1 MAMAA
6 SSEHNLLVEQSYS
19 NIISTVRSMPLNYNI
34 VETPF
39 SMYLTVR
46 KSLIKSAQI
55 SATPETLVEKF
66 KKMEEANQILKT
78 DVEEALKFKYQLT
91 FISIDSLFDCVQ
103 FVTM

>member
-6 SSEHNLLVEQSYS
+6 SSAHNLLVEQSYS

-34 VETPF
+34 VETPI

-55 SATPETLVEKF
+55 SASPETLVEKF
-66 KKMEEANQILKT
+66 KKLEEANQILKT
-78 DVEEALKFKYQLT
+78 DVEEAVNESEEKSKRVSQLEER
-91 FISIDSLFDCVQ
+91 IKGLLE
-103 FVTM
+103 

>member
-6 SSEHNLLVEQSYS
+6 SSAHHLLVEQSYS
-19 NIISTVRSMPLNYNI
+19 NIIITVRSMPLNYNI

-39 SMYLTVR
+39 SIYLTVR

-78 DVEEALKFKYQLT
+78 DVEEALKFKCQLT